1 MSLEVIAITA
11 LSLGTFHTVVGV
23 DHYLPFIV
31 LGKSRNWP
39 MKKTMAVTFACGIG
53 HVLSSVLIGMAGLL
67 LGIALDPLVGIESLR
82 GEIASWSLIIFG
94 LVYGTWGL
102 YHGIKNKP
110 HTHVHPHLH
119 DHEHEHI
126 HALTDVPVAE
136 HHDEETI
143 DHAHVHPS
151 HEHHEHHDHDH
162 LHEPDHDHDHVH
174 EHEHVHVH
182 DGDHVH
188 LHTHSRKE
196 LTVWT
201 LFIVFVLGPCEP
213 LIPFVMY
220 EAMSFDWIG
229 IAWVT
234 ILFCVATLAIMM
246 TFVFLASKGLMK
258 LRVKVLERY
267 IHAIAGYLITVSGL
281 AIILFGI

>member
-1 MSLEVIAITA
+1 MSLEVLAITA

-39 MKKTMAVTFACGIG
+39 MKKTMAVTLACGIG
-53 HVLSSVLIGMAGLL
+53 HVLSSVLIGLAGLL
-67 LGIALDPLVGIESLR
+67 LGIALDPLVGIEGTR
-82 GEIASWSLIIFG
+82 GEIASWSLIVFG

-102 YHGIKNKP
+102 YRGIKNKP
-110 HTHVHPHLH
+110 HTHAHPHLH
-119 DHEHEHI
+119 DHEHEHDEI
-126 HALTDVPVAE
+126 ADDPAPE
-136 HHDEETI
+136 HHDEDDV

-162 LHEPDHDHDHVH
+162 PHEPDHDHDHVH
-174 EHEHVHVH
+174 EHQHEHVH

-188 LHTHSRKE
+188 VHSRSRKE

-213 LIPFVMY
+213 LIPLVMY
-220 EAMSFDWIG
+220 EAISFDWAG

-234 ILFCVATLAIMM
+234 LLFCIATLAVMM
-246 TFVFLASKGLMK
+246 TLVFLASKGLMN

-267 IHAIAGYLITVSGL
+267 VHAIAGYLIAGSGL
-281 AIILFGI
+281 TIILFGI

>member
-39 MKKTMAVTFACGIG
+39 LKKTMMVTLACGIG

-67 LGIALDPLVGIESLR
+67 LGIALDPLVGVESAR

-102 YHGIKNKP
+102 YHGIKNKT
-110 HTHVHPHLH
+110 HTHAHLHLH
-119 DHEHEHI
+119 DHEHEH
-126 HALTDVPVAE
+126 DVAAGDAAAPE

-143 DHAHVHPS
+143 GHAHEHPQ
-151 HEHHEHHDHDH
+151 HDHHEHHDHDH
-162 LHEPDHDHDHVH
+162 PHELDHDHDHVH
-174 EHEHVHVH
+174 EHVHEHVHGKDHVHVH
-182 DGDHVH
+182 
-188 LHTHSRKE
+188 TRSRKE

-213 LIPFVMY
+213 LIPLVMY
-220 EAMSFDWIG
+220 EAISFNWAG
-229 IAWVT
+229 IALVT
-234 ILFCVATLAIMM
+234 FLFCIATLVIMM
-246 TFVFLASKGLMK
+246 SFVFLASKGLMH
-258 LRVKVLERY
+258 LRVKVLEQY
-267 IHAIAGYLITVSGL
+267 VHAIAGYLIAGSGL